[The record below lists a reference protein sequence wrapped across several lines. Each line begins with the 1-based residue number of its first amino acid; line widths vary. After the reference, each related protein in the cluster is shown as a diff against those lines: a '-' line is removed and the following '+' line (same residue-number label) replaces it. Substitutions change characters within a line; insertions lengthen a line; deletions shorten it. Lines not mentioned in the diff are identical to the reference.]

1 MGAIGQILL
10 NLFIAVIPGIAK
22 AILERLL
29 NKPKPP
35 EQTAAEAVLEVAN
48 KEAEVQHEVNTINSK
63 PMAVDDALNRLRKRA
78 TDAYPPDGRG
88 T

>member
-10 NLFIAVIPGIAK
+10 NLFIVVIPGIAK
-22 AILERLL
+22 AILERFL

-35 EQTAAEAVLEVAN
+35 EQTAAEAVLEVT
-48 KEAEVQHEVNTINSK
+48 KEEAEVQHEVNTVNSQ
-63 PMAVDDALNRLRKRA
+63 PMAVNDALKRLRERSA
-78 TDAYPPDGRG
+78 AAYPGDDRN